1 MKLLLT
7 FSTFVFSTRQ
17 DGRFQ
22 LKVDDTDNWSAKCIT
37 LQTFHKPGGYNIL
50 LNDFDTTL
58 PSAVLQ
64 NCDSNNENQWFAFN
78 SQSQLE
84 ANGNCLSFAQPLLP
98 ANSDSCG
105 EIVNT
110 EPNVGS
116 QLYTTECM
124 LEAPTEQQFTITNG
138 MISACS
144 GAWVVGAKEA
154 IDDVPRVAESLTVP
168 MNLIHLTESNTLGL
182 LPFTGFSDVGFHVN
196 TDPKLGRL
204 EILDFFLGRDHQL
217 QYHGCHCSSLDN
229 PEIFSGHGAAVDAI
243 DQVCKEWSQIRK
255 CNSFMEGGSCFN
267 QQISSVYQ
275 VNVGSLDKCDL
286 NTESCVQDICKI
298 DLKYA
303 QMIETIFD
311 SDHVIIAGNQDICEV
326 LPGFFSAKRCEGTAP
341 DLSIINVE
349 NANQL

>member
-1 MKLLLT
+1 MKILLT
-7 FSTFVFSTRQ
+7 FSTFAFSARQ

-22 LKVDDTDNWSAKCIT
+22 LKVDDTDYWSSKCIT
-37 LQTFHKPGGYNIL
+37 LQTFYKPGGYNIL

-64 NCDSNNENQWFAFN
+64 NCDGNNENQWFSFN

-84 ANGNCLSFAQPLLP
+84 ANGNCLSFAQPFLP
-98 ANSDSCG
+98 ANSNSCV
-105 EIVNT
+105 ELNNAL
-110 EPNVGS
+110 PNVGS
-116 QLYTTECM
+116 QLYTSECM
-124 LEAPTEQQFTITNG
+124 LEAPTEQQFQITNG

-144 GAWVVGAKEA
+144 GSWVVGAKEA
-154 IDDVPRVAESLTVP
+154 IDDVPRVDEFLTVP
-168 MNLIHLTESNTLGL
+168 MNLIRATESNILGF
-182 LPFTGFSDVGFHVN
+182 LPFTGVPNVGFHVN

-204 EILDFFLGRDHQL
+204 EILDFFLGRGHQL

-229 PEIFSGHGAAVDAI
+229 PEIFSGHGPALDAI

-255 CNSFMEGGSCFN
+255 CNADIEGGSCFN
-267 QQISSVYQ
+267 QQIGFVYQ
-275 VNVGSLDKCDL
+275 LDVGSLDKCDL
-286 NTESCVQDICKI
+286 NTESCEQDICKI

-326 LPGFFSAKRCEGTAP
+326 SPGIFSAKRCEGTAP
-341 DLSIINVE
+341 NLSIINVE
-349 NANQL
+349 NANKL